1 MLDIN
6 NVKFY
11 TYCRFGNETKNIEN
25 QEKQEKEEK
34 SGKRYSK
41 KLFRKSASK

>member
-11 TYCRFGNETKNIEN
+11 TYCRFGNETKNIE
-25 QEKQEKEEK
+25 KQEKEEK
-34 SGKRYSK
+34 SGNRYSK